1 MRFCNRNLFLL
12 YTLAVASFEPIEATI
27 SRRVQTKSEGC
38 VAQAVAWLPEDPR
51 NAPENFKHL
60 TFECELDPIDAK
72 GEIGRMLELDLTAK
86 QEEEFKSLMANG
98 VFIPNSSILTFNS
111 NSDPDREEEEEFK
124 SLMANGV
131 FIPNSSILTFNSN
144 SDVFGTSGDV
154 EVFEDIIRIPPGV
167 TISSFLRKGTRS
179 DNRQRNRRLGDQF
192 GDSPTLVIKTIDTS
206 GRTVPQSIQE
216 LSNYVFGPESEDAIN
231 ARNQFSAC
239 SAGKFDLSPGNF
251 GHEDNAEASAGK
263 FDLSPGNFGHEDNA
277 DHTPG
282 VIEVNIDISLVGS
295 SQSTIRSAIAR
306 AANAK
311 LGLSLPGQYEFTLYT
326 TENCYGSGCGWAAY
340 AYYNNH
346 LSMYVQSYASYPA
359 VVLHELGHNFGLAH
373 SGENV
378 TYDDHSC
385 LMGNPL
391 FGPDLAK
398 MCYNAAKSW
407 QIGWYDDAKVDY
419 KPTVIGNESWTGQLV
434 GVAQY
439 LHADRDGRPVTL
451 RIDTGSTKDYFINFN
466 RKIGMTSQN
475 KEGSDLVNVYE
486 QDGNGES
493 TGNASKILKNLN
505 EGDEWT
511 KANFGNSGKTLSIK
525 VNEIVLG
532 DESIIGYADVTICL
546 GTCNFGSPS
555 ISPSPTVAP
564 SVSSSLRP
572 TLISSSPTGNP
583 TSSFSPTT
591 DGVSSK
597 CWRLWTHKDLTTS
610 GGIWDVKL
618 ITFFKSS
625 DCSEDSAIPNNGTPI
640 DSANAG
646 ASFVPDFA
654 FKSNHFWGG
663 RYVNDYFY
671 VGMSFSDSKKIQC
684 IQMLNGGLH
693 NVRELTVQAFDE
705 ADSAWKDVYIAKNL
719 SQAAFGV
726 NRMQLYSSPVVPTPS
741 PSSSPTS
748 SPTSPVTSS
757 SAAPSAALT
766 ASPSAAPSAALTA
779 SPV

>member
-1 MRFCNRNLFLL
+1 MLFCNRNLFLL

-111 NSDPDREEEEEFK
+111 NSD
-124 SLMANGV
+124 
-131 FIPNSSILTFNSN
+131 
-144 SDVFGTSGDV
+144 VFGTSGDV

-167 TISSFLRKGTRS
+167 TISSFLRKGTRP

-206 GRTVPQSIQE
+206 GRTVPQTIQE
-216 LSNYVFGPESEDAIN
+216 LSNNVFGPESEDAIN
-231 ARNQFSAC
+231 ARNQFFAC

-251 GHEDNAEASAGK
+251 GHEDN
-263 FDLSPGNFGHEDNA
+263 P

-282 VIEVNIDISLVGS
+282 VIEVNIDISLVGQT
-295 SQSTIRSAIAR
+295 QSAIRSAILT

-326 TENCYGSGCGWAAY
+326 IEDCDGCGWAAY
-340 AYYNNH
+340 AYYNSH
-346 LSMYVQSYASYPA
+346 LSMYRKNYASYPA
-359 VVLHELGHNFGLAH
+359 VVLHELGHNFGLGH
-373 SGENV
+373 SGETV

-391 FGPDLAK
+391 FGFDLAK

-407 QIGWYDDAKVDY
+407 QIGWYADAEVDY

-439 LHADRDGRPVTL
+439 SHADRDGRPVTL
-451 RIDTGSTKDYFINFN
+451 RIDSGSTNDYFINFN

-555 ISPSPTVAP
+555 ISPSPTDAP
-564 SVSSSLRP
+564 SGSSSLRP

-591 DGVSSK
+591 EEDYKDYQFEVGSSNGQ
-597 CWRLWTHKDLTTS
+597 TS
-610 GGIWDVKL
+610 KTVELLFDNMVRAKI
-618 ITFFKSS
+618 
-625 DCSEDSAIPNNGTPI
+625 SACFNN
-640 DSANAG
+640 
-646 ASFVPDFA
+646 F
-654 FKSNHFWGG
+654 
-663 RYVNDYFY
+663 
-671 VGMSFSDSKKIQC
+671 
-684 IQMLNGGLH
+684 LN
-693 NVRELTVQAFDE
+693 
-705 ADSAWKDVYIAKNL
+705 
-719 SQAAFGV
+719 SQ
-726 NRMQLYSSPVVPTPS
+726 Y
-741 PSSSPTS
+741 
-748 SPTSPVTSS
+748 
-757 SAAPSAALT
+757 
-766 ASPSAAPSAALTA
+766 
-779 SPV
+779 